1 MHPCYSVCE
10 NMNMIPIIYVLVSI
24 CNPNSLGS
32 CVQERGWLPSKL
44 IVSLIVTHCVMC
56 HGVYLSLK
64 SRHVMLFF
72 RKPLIQSLQK
82 CHSPDTLP
90 FSKASPHMAAGIRGK
105 KWKWLPVE
113 NLFTG
118 HTRETQI
125 PNPSNLPHAKWKWN
139 IHPVTAGLIER
150 TVIPMPPYLWTVIIL
165 AFNMDAAWKRSAS
178 HQRTMN
184 SLARRQGDVT
194 RQPGFAKVS
203 HLRPGREKGSGGWG
217 CLRFSAFTKT

>member
-82 CHSPDTLP
+82 CHSPANLP
-90 FSKASPHMAAGIRGK
+90 FRKASPHMAAGIQEK
-105 KWKWLPVE
+105 KTKMASCGEPVHRSHPGNPNLTILPICPMQSE
-113 NLFTG
+113 NQTFI
-118 HTRETQI
+118 Q
-125 PNPSNLPHAKWKWN
+125 S
-139 IHPVTAGLIER
+139 
-150 TVIPMPPYLWTVIIL
+150 
-165 AFNMDAAWKRSAS
+165 
-178 HQRTMN
+178 QR
-184 SLARRQGDVT
+184 A
-194 RQPGFAKVS
+194 
-203 HLRPGREKGSGGWG
+203 
-217 CLRFSAFTKT
+217 